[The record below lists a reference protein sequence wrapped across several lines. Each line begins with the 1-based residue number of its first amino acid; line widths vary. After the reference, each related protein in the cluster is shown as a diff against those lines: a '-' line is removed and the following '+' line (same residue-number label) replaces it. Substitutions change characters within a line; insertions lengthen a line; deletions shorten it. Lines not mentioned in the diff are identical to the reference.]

1 MSNLN
6 LKIPPVAQGI
16 ISLMLIW
23 FLDRQLPIFHINIA
37 FKGAVSIAIIVM
49 GSLVGVL
56 AVAAFIQMR
65 TTVDPRYPEKA
76 SRLVVVGI
84 YKYSRNPMYLAILLI
99 LVGISIHSGAISS
112 LLVPFLFV
120 AFINRFQ
127 IVPEEQMLEQKFGKE
142 YLKYIKQVRRWV

>member
-16 ISLMLIW
+16 IALMLIW
-23 FLDRQLPIFHINIA
+23 VLDRHMPIFHIDIA
-37 FKGAVSIAIIVM
+37 FKEAVSMVIICM
-49 GSLVGVL
+49 GGLVGVL

-65 TTVDPRYPEKA
+65 TTVDPRYPGKA
-76 SRLVVVGI
+76 RRLVVIGV
-84 YKYSRNPMYLAILLI
+84 YKYSRNPMYLSIV
-99 LVGISIHSGAISS
+99 LVLFGISIYLGAISS

-120 AFINRFQ
+120 AYINQFQ

-142 YLKYIKQVRRWV
+142 YLKYAKHVRRWI